1 MTRIIDFYKNNGSPY
16 YIKDILDKWTY
27 EDWENKHDFIQWIFP
42 TSKKSMYNPNAPLL
56 DNNTA
61 KYLIDNEMISV
72 TILLNKFMLH
82 LLKNGLLNYENH
94 NWLRITRV
102 IQFLRELGKFDTANT
117 FLDFCKN
124 FTSIQIPE
132 KTLDIWNKTNK
143 LEKLL

>member
-1 MTRIIDFYKNNGSPY
+1 
-16 YIKDILDKWTY
+16 
-27 EDWENKHDFIQWIFP
+27 
-42 TSKKSMYNPNAPLL
+42 
-56 DNNTA
+56 
-61 KYLIDNEMISV
+61 
-72 TILLNKFMLH
+72 MLH

-102 IQFLRELGKFDTANT
+102 IQFLRELGKFDMSNT

-143 LEKLL
+143 LENLS